1 MKLKING
8 FGIQLTEPDLNGDG
22 VVDEFESFERNVDGG
37 ISNIIQPSEI
47 SESMKEINEDK
58 VDANTKMSSIDMKS
72 RLSVFELPSIVAID
86 SLVALRVFP
95 ESTLKITRSKKRNAV
110 SIKGMG
116 RTEQVTIATGIQEQR
131 MPNNDLS
138 LFDKLKGEK

>member
-72 RLSVFELPSIVAID
+72 RLSIFELPSIVAID

-110 SIKGMG
+110 SIK
-116 RTEQVTIATGIQEQR
+116 EWEEL
-131 MPNNDLS
+131 N
-138 LFDKLKGEK
+138 K